1 MTVTEL
7 AVRVEYLLL
16 VDGTYTDSQLLYQK
30 FSETLDEG
38 AIHSEVLR
46 MIDSVTP
53 LGLATDLMVWVN
65 KERYNTFN
73 ILRRCSND

>member
-1 MTVTEL
+1 MTEL
-7 AVRVEYLLL
+7 TVRVEYLLL

-30 FSETLDEG
+30 CSETLDED

-73 ILRRCSND
+73 ILKKREDY